1 MQYLTAGCKGKCS
14 LVFWIFGLICITLVQ
29 EMFITVYGVSIAFGE
44 KWLTETHTQSHV
56 LLKLSKIWCSLES
69 LYIIVLIDATFLKV

>member
-1 MQYLTAGCKGKCS
+1 MS
-14 LVFWIFGLICITLVQ
+14 IRI
-29 EMFITVYGVSIAFGE
+29 YGVSIAFGE
-44 KWLTETHTQSHV
+44 KWLTETYTQSHV